1 MSIAVSTRTDLSEI
15 TDNDMRR
22 AAFRGAM
29 AKLGA
34 AVNIITTDGPG
45 GRTGF
50 AATAVCSVTDDPP
63 TLLVCLNR
71 SASVYGAVTTN
82 RVLCVNTLSA
92 GHQTLSQ
99 LFGGK
104 TPAAERFATADWS
117 VLTTGAPALD
127 DALVSF
133 DCVIE
138 NTVSQGTHDVLF
150 CRVVSTATR
159 TEGQALF
166 YFDRAYH
173 AVSG

>member
-1 MSIAVSTRTDLSEI
+1 
-15 TDNDMRR
+15 
-22 AAFRGAM
+22 M

-71 SASVYGAVTTN
+71 SASVYDAVTTN
-82 RVLCVNTLSA
+82 KVLCVNTLNA
-92 GHQTLSQ
+92 GHQPLSH

>member
-1 MSIAVSTRTDLSEI
+1 
-15 TDNDMRR
+15 
-22 AAFRGAM
+22 M

-82 RVLCVNTLSA
+82 KVLCVNTLNA
-92 GHQTLSQ
+92 GHQALSQ

-104 TPAAERFATADWS
+104 TPAAERFATANWS

-159 TEGQALF
+159 ADGQALF

-173 AVSG
+173 EV

>member
-1 MSIAVSTRTDLSEI
+1 
-15 TDNDMRR
+15 MRR
-22 AAFRGAM
+22 AAFRSAM

-71 SASVYGAVTTN
+71 SASVYDAVTTN
-82 RVLCVNTLSA
+82 RALCVNTLSA

-159 TEGQALF
+159 TEGPALF